1 MQTNNQTDKSRR
13 WLLNTTLALT
23 LLLVSVVN
31 GWPVPAQAKLI
42 EDLYSAEVKV
52 SSQAGQQRQQAIKQ
66 AFDQVVIKLTGRSE
80 LVEHSAIKQ
89 AKSQVS
95 DYLVQY
101 GYQNTDQ
108 RLTLKATF
116 DGRKLRE
123 LLADNELPYWGSRR
137 PQLLLWI
144 AREDEDGSR
153 ELISSGDESIFS
165 QQLRFLTTQAGV
177 PMQWPLLDLTDNM
190 IISPTDV
197 WGRFLQP
204 IREASE
210 RYASDGIVVAKIA
223 SIENPE
229 QPEKNWRLDWYVEID
244 SLRLSN
250 EVYAESQDWLAEPF
264 VTQVQQQLAQAYSVV
279 RTEQQE
285 IVTLPI
291 IVQQLSDWRA
301 VLELESFLKSI
312 ASVQS
317 VRLQQYSVEQSEFV
331 IEVRGNV
338 DHLLQSIQLDGRLIS
353 QEIGPF
359 VDPQQQQAAT
369 YKWYSE

>member
-1 MQTNNQTDKSRR
+1 MQTNNQTDKSNG

-23 LLLVSVVN
+23 LLLMSAAN
-31 GWPVPAQAKLI
+31 GWLVPAQAKLI
-42 EDLYSAEVKV
+42 EDLYSAEVRV
-52 SSQAGQQRQQAIKQ
+52 SSQAGQQRQQAIRE

-80 LVEHSAIKQ
+80 LVEHPAIKQ

-101 GYQNTDQ
+101 GYQDTDQ

-116 DGRKLRE
+116 DGRKLRD

-144 AREDEDGSR
+144 VREDDNGRR

-165 QQLRFLTTQAGV
+165 QQLRFLSVQNGV

-190 IISPTDV
+190 IISSTDV

-204 IREASE
+204 IKEASE
-210 RYASDGIVVAKIA
+210 RYASDGIVVAKIV
-223 SIENPE
+223 STENPE
-229 QPEKNWRLDWYVEID
+229 QPDRNWRLDWYFEVD
-244 SLRLSN
+244 SLRLN
-250 EVYAESQDWLAEPF
+250 GEVYAESRDWLAEPF
-264 VTQVQQQLAQAYSVV
+264 VTQLQQQLAEAYSVV

-285 IVTLPI
+285 IVRVPI

-301 VLELESFLKSI
+301 VLELENFLKSI

-317 VRLQQYSVEQSEFV
+317 VHLQQYSVEQSEFV
-331 IEVRGNV
+331 IEVRGNA

-353 QEIGPF
+353 QEVGPF
-359 VDPQQQQAAT
+359 VDPQQQQTTT
-369 YKWYSE
+369 YQWNAE